1 MRIVGIAGFE
11 FSRTL
16 SGTAWN
22 PVSRWRERR
31 APILRLTAS
40 DGISGIG
47 EGWSRQQEIGA
58 FFEQLRLGAP
68 LLLGAD
74 PWEPAGLSGSL
85 RAAPAATNW
94 AGAAVASAV
103 DMALWDM
110 RAKREGRSLHAAL
123 GGARSAVPAYASGGL
138 YVDGKEPKDLAA
150 EMAGYVAQ
158 GFTGVKMKIGA
169 MNFDADHERVRMVR
183 QAIGPQTALIVDAVN
198 QLDRETALRWSH
210 HLADLGAA
218 GFQAP
223 LPFDDIE
230 GMAMLQREGAVPVIA
245 GEAEFRPG
253 AFRRLLREKAVGM
266 LQFSVGLCGGPSA
279 ALALIAE
286 AATHGVTATPQCH
299 ATAILQAA
307 SLHLGGA
314 HPNVGRVEFHMFH
327 DHLHDLLPP
336 GMRAP
341 RAGCLSLDGVVGLGI
356 VPEALDAPRA
366 PDAGEIRALWSAAA

>member
-1 MRIVGIAGFE
+1 MRIIGIAACE

-40 DGISGIG
+40 DGITGIG
-47 EGWSRQQEIGA
+47 EGWSRQQDIAA
-58 FFEQLRLGAP
+58 FFERLRLVAP

-74 PWEPAGLSGSL
+74 PLDPAGLSGGL
-85 RAAPAATNW
+85 PAAAGW
-94 AGAAVASAV
+94 AGAAVASAI

-123 GGARSAVPAYASGGL
+123 GGTRRVVPVYASGGL
-138 YVDGKEPKDLAA
+138 YVDGKGPEALAA

-169 MNFDADHERVRMVR
+169 LSFAEDHARVRIVR
-183 QAIGPQTALIVDAVN
+183 QAIGPRTELFVDAVN
-198 QLDRETALRWSH
+198 QLDRDGALLWSRR
-210 HLADLGAA
+210 LADLGVA
-218 GFQAP
+218 GLQAP

-230 GMAMLQREGAVPVIA
+230 GMAMLQRQGPVPVIA
-245 GEAEFRPG
+245 SEAEFRPEV
-253 AFRRLLREKAVGM
+253 FQCLLREKAVGM
-266 LQFSVGLCGGPSA
+266 LQFCVGLCGGPSR

-286 AATHGVTATPQCH
+286 AAAHGVTATPQCH
-299 ATAILQAA
+299 ATVVLQAA

-314 HPNVGRVEFHMFH
+314 HPNAGRVEFHMFH

-341 RAGCLSLDGVVGLGI
+341 RAGCLSVDGVTGLGI
-356 VPEALDAPRA
+356 APEALDAPRA
-366 PDAGEIRALWSAAA
+366 PDTGEIRALWSMAA